1 MPGYPPESLA
11 PGLSS
16 KALCCLLRPLNFR
29 APEETADWRLCPYL
43 ITLSWALMFSCDIFM
58 RRSGNWMSTKKVRSL
73 GSQPMSKRCSRAVWM
88 QDRAGSKDLKRP
100 WRWKLPK
107 LPITHGDDRNSG
119 SQRRGM
125 SVSGKRKGTPDCWF
139 GFLTLSFQIS
149 QTPYK
154 PSSKNIL
161 SKWVLKASSSKVS
174 TLPGIPHETFYRKGL
189 SNTAQLWS
197 TARSGPATTS
207 PGHAAQAQRR
217 TIWFKVYVYTTY
229 YGGDWG
235 MVFKFLKL
243 R

>member
-1 MPGYPPESLA
+1 MRGSRNNLLTLQYS
-11 PGLSS
+11 G
-16 KALCCLLRPLNFR
+16 CLLWACFSIQAERP
-29 APEETADWRLCPYL
+29 EQ
-43 ITLSWALMFSCDIFM
+43 SLMKLRPPNARHPRDYCHIFKKT
-58 RRSGNWMSTKKVRSL
+58 GKVRSL

-125 SVSGKRKGTPDCWF
+125 SVSGKRKGTPHCWF
-139 GFLTLSFQIS
+139 GFLTISFQIS

-161 SKWVLKASSSKVS
+161 SKRVLKASSSKVS
-174 TLPGIPHETFYRKGL
+174 TPPRLPQEKFYRKGL

-197 TARSGPATTS
+197 TARSGPTTTS
-207 PGHAAQAQRR
+207 PGHAAQVQRR

-229 YGGDWG
+229 YGGDWR
-235 MVFKFLKL
+235 MAFKFLKL